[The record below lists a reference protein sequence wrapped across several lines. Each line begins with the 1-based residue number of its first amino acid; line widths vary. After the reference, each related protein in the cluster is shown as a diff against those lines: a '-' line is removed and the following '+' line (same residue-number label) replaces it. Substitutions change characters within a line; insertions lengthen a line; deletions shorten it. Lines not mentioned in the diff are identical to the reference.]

1 MSNKYHRLTL
11 VNFGNNK
18 NYENLINNVD
28 IDDYKDAYVCVEK
41 FSAYLPLVV
50 PFNINIHMDSLSHNF
65 DNLGGKI
72 SNSSILDSCIGQYY
86 NTVGQNTNAVFNVI
100 NGVDSWARIPVQSL
114 NNFKIWFDTLTYD
127 NTKVLTPCPD
137 FAYILVLKVKF
148 D

>member
-11 VNFGNNK
+11 VNYGKTNT
-18 NYENLINNVD
+18 YENLINNLDVN
-28 IDDYKDAYVCVEK
+28 DYKDAYVCVEK
-41 FSAYLPLVV
+41 FNAILPLTA
-50 PFNINIHMDSLSHNF
+50 PFNVNIHMDSLSHNF

-72 SNSSILDSCIGQYY
+72 SNSSFLDTFIGTSYMNVGVQSAIF
-86 NTVGQNTNAVFNVI
+86 NTVNNI
-100 NGVDSWARIPVQSL
+100 ESWAKIPVQSL
-114 NNFKIWFDTLTYD
+114 NYFKIWFDTLTYD

>member
-11 VNFGNNK
+11 VNYGKTNT
-18 NYENLINNVD
+18 YENLINNLDVN
-28 IDDYKDAYVCVEK
+28 DYKDAYVCVEK
-41 FSAYLPLVV
+41 FNAILPLTA
-50 PFNINIHMDSLSHNF
+50 PFNVNIHMDSLSHNF

-72 SNSSILDSCIGQYY
+72 SNSSFLDTFIGTSYLNGGVQSAIF
-86 NTVGQNTNAVFNVI
+86 NTVNNI
-100 NGVDSWARIPVQSL
+100 ESWAKIPVQSL
-114 NNFKIWFDTLTYD
+114 NYFKIWFDTLTYD

>member
-41 FSAYLPLVV
+41 INAYLPLTA
-50 PFNINIHMDSLSHNF
+50 PFNVNIHMDSLSHNF

-72 SNSSILDSCIGQYY
+72 SNSSFLDTFIGTSYTNAGVQSAIF
-86 NTVGQNTNAVFNVI
+86 NTVNNI
-100 NGVDSWARIPVQSL
+100 ESWAKIPVQSL
-114 NNFKIWFDTLTYD
+114 NYFKIWFDTLTYD